1 MMFQNKTSDC
11 SGQKLGRQFDASAK
25 NSNKTK
31 KLMIAVALNVNRCN
45 YFRMLGSYY
54 IIIDNINTE
63 KDTLSFLKCDF
74 IRYHLINLLNRWYK
88 NEYEITIAI

>member
-1 MMFQNKTSDC
+1 MQNRNDNLRPIKKMMFQNKTSDC
-11 SGQKLGRQFDASAK
+11 SGQKKLGRQFDASAK

-54 IIIDNINTE
+54 IIIENINTE
-63 KDTLSFLKCDF
+63 KDTLYF
-74 IRYHLINLLNRWYK
+74 
-88 NEYEITIAI
+88 